1 MHEEREAAPG
11 VSVLPLSGHGTQE
24 AAEVLPN
31 TVEKLFWGQGRHWEP
46 CAGWY
51 VPAAQGVQLALVAAP
66 VLSVVVPSGQRVHK
80 GEPAVGANLPAPH
93 SKHAA
98 AEVLPVSGLE
108 VPAAHGKQA
117 ALEALPV
124 MGLYAPAG
132 QLAQKPAPARLYF
145 PASQLWQE
153 EATLLLH
160 EPAGQGVQEYAV
172 PALLKVPAG
181 QLVQE
186 LALGA
191 LQVPAAQEVQEAIES
206 PPGY

>member
-1 MHEEREAAPG
+1 M
-11 VSVLPLSGHGTQE
+11 
-24 AAEVLPN
+24 
-31 TVEKLFWGQGRHWEP
+31 
-46 CAGWY
+46 
-51 VPAAQGVQLALVAAP
+51 QLALVAAP
-66 VLSVVVPSGQRVHK
+66 VLSVVVPSGQKAHV
-80 GEPAVGANLPAPH
+80 GEPGVGANVPISHLP
-93 SKHAA
+93 HAA

-181 QLVQE
+181 QLEQE

-191 LQVPAAQEVQEAIES
+191 LQVPAVHAMHVLMES
-206 PPGY
+206 PPGFWLYLPASQARQVEKVVAAVVLL